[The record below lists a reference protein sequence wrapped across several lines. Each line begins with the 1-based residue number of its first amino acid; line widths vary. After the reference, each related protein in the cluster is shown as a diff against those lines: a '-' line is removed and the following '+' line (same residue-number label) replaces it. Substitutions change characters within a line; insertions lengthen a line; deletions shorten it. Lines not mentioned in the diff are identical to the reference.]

1 MKVTL
6 KQFLAEGRLRRHRT
20 NPREIRDLFRVVDR
34 NLEDAAVER
43 ISVDLRFATAY
54 QAALQLA
61 TIVLTASGYRSVGAG
76 HHWVTFK
83 VLPELLGSGSQDL
96 ADYFDQCR
104 DKRNVLDYD
113 RAGEIAETEAEEL
126 LQEAREFR
134 TAVLAWLR
142 QRHPRLVRR

>member
-1 MKVTL
+1 MTL
-6 KQFLAEGRLRRHRT
+6 KQFLAEGRLRRHTT
-20 NPREIRDLFRVVDR
+20 NAREIGDLLRVVDR

-43 ISVDLRFATAY
+43 ISV
-54 QAALQLA
+54 
-61 TIVLTASGYRSVGAG
+61 LTASGFRSIGAG

-83 VLPELLGSGSQDL
+83 VLLELLGSGFQDL

-126 LQEAREFR
+126 LQEARKFR
-134 TAVLAWLR
+134 TTVLAWLR

>member
-1 MKVTL
+1 MKMTL
-6 KQFLAEGRLRRHRT
+6 KQFFAEGRLRRHTT
-20 NPREIRDLFRVVDR
+20 NAREIGDLLRVVDR

-61 TIVLTASGYRSVGAG
+61 TIVLTASGFRSIGAG

-83 VLPELLGSGSQDL
+83 VLPELLGSGFQDL

-126 LQEAREFR
+126 LQEARKFR